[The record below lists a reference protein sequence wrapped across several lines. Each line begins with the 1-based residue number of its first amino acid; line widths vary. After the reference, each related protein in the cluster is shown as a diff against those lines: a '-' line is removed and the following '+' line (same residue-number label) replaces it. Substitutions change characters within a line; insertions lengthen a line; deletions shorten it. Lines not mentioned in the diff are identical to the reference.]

1 MSTILQPPGWP
12 RPKGYANGIAAEGR
26 MIFTSGIVG
35 WDETGK
41 FAEGFLPQARQALM
55 NISAILAEAGAAP
68 KDLVRL
74 TWYVVDMQA
83 YLASPKELG
92 AIYRACLGNH
102 FPAMAVVQVLRLV
115 EEQALLEIEATAVLE
130 DRAADS

>member
-12 RPKGYANGIAAEGR
+12 PAKGYANGVAAEGR

-35 WDETGK
+35 WDERGK
-41 FAEGFLPQARQALM
+41 FPEGFLPQARQALM
-55 NISAILAEAGAAP
+55 NIGAILAEAGAMP

-74 TWYVVDMQA
+74 TWYVVDIEA
-83 YLASPKELG
+83 YLASPRELG

-102 FPAMAVVQVLRLV
+102 FPAMAVVQVVRLV
-115 EEQALLEIEATAVLE
+115 EEQALLEIEATAVIAPPLP
-130 DRAADS
+130 AG

>member
-26 MIFTSGIVG
+26 MVLTSGIVG
-35 WDETGK
+35 WDESGT

-74 TWYVVDMQA
+74 TWYVVDMHA

-92 AIYRACLGNH
+92 AIYRASLGNH
-102 FPAMAVVQVLRLV
+102 FPAMAVVQVVRLA
-115 EEQALLEIEATAVLE
+115 EEQALLEIEATAVLS
-130 DRAADS
+130 DRAAHS